1 MRVAAKSR
9 ALRGLLCGLLVIAVG
24 GCAVATDML
33 DPGLLVQLGVDPAT
47 VTRPQ
52 GVVIVALNNMTL
64 SSATFY
70 AYHSQGA
77 GSPQARSKGSRN
89 FSVLVE
95 SGEAR
100 NEVIECPVGE
110 ISPGSLDAGFD
121 PESLAAVVHTVDG
134 DVNVDYGGIP
144 LEISKSFS
152 CGDVIEIRLVPL
164 TTGDDTD
171 YRIVVRVIP

>member
-1 MRVAAKSR
+1 MTVAATSR
-9 ALRGLLCGLLVIAVG
+9 VLRPLFCGVLAVTVG

-33 DPGLLVQLGVDPAT
+33 DPGLFVQLGVDPAT
-47 VTRPQ
+47 VSQPQ
-52 GVVIVALNNMTL
+52 GVVIVAFNNAT
-64 SSATFY
+64 SSWATFR
-70 AYHSQGA
+70 AYQSQGA
-77 GSPQARSKGSRN
+77 GSPEARSKGARN
-89 FSVLVE
+89 FYLQVE
-95 SGEAR
+95 SGDVR

-110 ISPGSLDAGFD
+110 ISPGSLDASFD
-121 PESLAAVVHTVDG
+121 PESLAAVVHTAGG
-134 DVNVDYGGIP
+134 DVNVDYGGVP